1 MARAAMLYVPSAAPA
16 SMTPP
21 KSPSATPTGAPP
33 NPGKHAGR
41 QAPAAGLNPVVAAP
55 LYKRAAKHLAALDAD
70 WARHVAAIGPC
81 RHESRPARDPYEA
94 LVRAIAYQQLHARA
108 GDAIL
113 GRFLALYPGQS
124 FPAPRTL
131 LATDPQVQRDCGFSA
146 SKLAT
151 IRGIAQ
157 AALDGV
163 IPDRDAALTMTDDA
177 LIERLVAL
185 RGVGRWTVE
194 MLLIYTLER
203 VDVLPVDDYGVREGY
218 RRLKGLDKAPSP
230 AQMRAIGEAFSP
242 YRTLAAWYLW
252 RMPAVPGPAAP

>member
-1 MARAAMLYVPSAAPA
+1 
-16 SMTPP
+16 MTPP
-21 KSPSATPTGAPP
+21 QSPSAPTGAPSK
-33 NPGKHAGR
+33 PGKTAAR
-41 QAPAAGLNPVVAAP
+41 PAPAPAAGLSPAVAAP
-55 LYKRAAKHLAALDAD
+55 LYRRAAKHLAALDED
-70 WARHVAAIGPC
+70 WARHVDAIGPC

-124 FPAPRTL
+124 FPAPRAL
-131 LATDPQVQRDCGFSA
+131 LATDPQAQRDCGFSA

-163 IPDRDAALTMTDDA
+163 IPGRDEALAMTDEA

-203 VDVLPVDDYGVREGY
+203 VDILPVDDYGVREGY

-230 AQMRAIGEAFSP
+230 AQMRAIGAAFSP

-252 RMPAVPGPAAP
+252 RMPAMPAPAAP

>member
-1 MARAAMLYVPSAAPA
+1 
-16 SMTPP
+16 MTPP
-21 KSPSATPTGAPP
+21 DTAPTAARRRPRKDATPATPP
-33 NPGKHAGR
+33 T
-41 QAPAAGLNPVVAAP
+41 PV
-55 LYKRAAKHLAALDAD
+55 LFERAARHLAALDAD
-70 WARHVAAIGPC
+70 WARHVQAIGPC
-81 RHESRPARDPYEA
+81 LHASRPAREPYEA

-113 GRFLALYPGQS
+113 GRLLALYPGQS
-124 FPAPRTL
+124 FPRPRTL
-131 LATDPQVQRDCGFSA
+131 LDTDPELQRACGFSA

-163 IPDRDAALTMTDDA
+163 IPEREEALAMSDEA

-203 VDVLPVDDYGVREGY
+203 MDILPVDDYGVREGY
-218 RRLKGLDKAPSP
+218 RRLKRLDKAPSP
-230 AQMRAIGEAFSP
+230 AQMRAIGAAFSP
-242 YRTLAAWYLW
+242 YRTIAAWYLW
-252 RMPAVPGPAAP
+252 RLPATPATTP